1 MSNALESWSWA
12 GCEGHPADVEVYAR
26 GDVVEL
32 QLNGKTVELQAGP
45 EIAWPGSACPMLPG
59 TLEAVVYDTAGQE
72 TGRNALH
79 TAGKATLLQAL
90 PEELSAASGHLVF
103 VRLQYSD
110 EAGTVKPLARGRL
123 KVKVSGGRL
132 LGLGSGCPYNPI
144 GYLSDECDTYY
155 GRALAVVLADGSG
168 PVELTVTD
176 STLQN
181 TCYVPVC

>member
-1 MSNALESWSWA
+1 M
-12 GCEGHPADVEVYAR
+12 
-26 GDVVEL
+26 EL
-32 QLNGKTVELQAGP
+32 QLNGKTVERKPVRNCVARFRLPYA
-45 EIAWPGSACPMLPG
+45 PG

-176 STLQN
+176 STLQS

>member
-1 MSNALESWSWA
+1 M
-12 GCEGHPADVEVYAR
+12 
-26 GDVVEL
+26 EL
-32 QLNGKTVELQAGP
+32 QLNGKTVERKPVRNCVARFRLPYA
-45 EIAWPGSACPMLPG
+45 PG

-110 EAGTVKPLARGRL
+110 EAGTVNGESYDRYDERN
-123 KVKVSGGRL
+123 L

-176 STLQN
+176 STLQS

>member
-1 MSNALESWSWA
+1 M
-12 GCEGHPADVEVYAR
+12 
-26 GDVVEL
+26 EL
-32 QLNGKTVELQAGP
+32 QLNGKTVERKPVRNCVARFRLPYA
-45 EIAWPGSACPMLPG
+45 PG

-132 LGLGSGCPYNPI
+132 LGLGS
-144 GYLSDECDTYY
+144 DTYY

-176 STLQN
+176 STLQS